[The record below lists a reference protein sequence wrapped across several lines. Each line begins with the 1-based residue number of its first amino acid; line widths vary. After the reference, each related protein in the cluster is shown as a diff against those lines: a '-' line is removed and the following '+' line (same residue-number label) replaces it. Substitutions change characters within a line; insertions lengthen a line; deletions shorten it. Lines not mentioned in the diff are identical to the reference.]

1 MSIIYSKEQDGTLN
15 VLLTGKLA
23 RDPELKTTSKGN
35 KTKFSVA
42 YGKKKYMDCEVW
54 TDSPAGELAG
64 CLEKGD
70 TVLLTGSHRSWEY
83 NEKTYHSV
91 DVDAI
96 FPMVAPLRQCQ
107 SYDTS
112 VGTSAVEAQFEEI
125 DDMEEGL
132 PF

>member
-15 VLLTGKLA
+15 VLMTGKIT
-23 RDPELKTTSKGN
+23 RDPELKVTNKGN

-54 TDSPAGELAG
+54 SDSPAGELAG

-83 NEKTYHSV
+83 NDKTYHSV

-96 FPMVAPLRQCQ
+96 FPMTAPAPTPLDG
-107 SYDTS
+107 SKS
-112 VGTSAVEAQFEEI
+112 NSGAAEAQFEEI
-125 DDMEEGL
+125 DVDEGEL